1 MNRRRKR
8 PRLAHSTSAASSTLG
23 ARSASQTDPQRRRN
37 VRHRPLALEFDPEA
51 AANEIV
57 SNFRY
62 IAQADETD
70 RGTRT
75 HEGEIK
81 SNKDGVA
88 THIAAKDDYLVAPLE
103 AVGGGEGAVVPEGAT
118 LDRIDDFLILAFD
131 PETTADEL
139 VEQFREVAQ
148 TEETERTF
156 RTRGGSIKVGE
167 DGVITHIA

>member
-8 PRLAHSTSAASSTLG
+8 PRLAHSTSVVSSTLG
-23 ARSASQTDPQRRRN
+23 ARSASRADPQRGRN
-37 VRHRPLALEFDPEA
+37 VRHRPLTLEFDPEA

-81 SNKDGVA
+81 SHGDGVT
-88 THIAAKDDYLVAPLE
+88 THIAAKDDYYLGPLE

-118 LDRIDDFLILAFD
+118 LDHRSCIDGFPA
-131 PETTADEL
+131 ACSNR
-139 VEQFREVAQ
+139 VCCARK
-148 TEETERTF
+148 
-156 RTRGGSIKVGE
+156 S
-167 DGVITHIA
+167 